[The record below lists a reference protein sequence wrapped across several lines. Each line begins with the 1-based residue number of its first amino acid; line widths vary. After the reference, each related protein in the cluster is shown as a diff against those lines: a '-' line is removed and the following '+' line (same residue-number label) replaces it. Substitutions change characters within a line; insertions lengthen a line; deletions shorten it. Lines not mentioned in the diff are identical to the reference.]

1 MSDKSVG
8 TDICVVFILCFFH
21 VPNEGVDAGT
31 DEILDNIINKTRGN
45 ITQQDKNLKV
55 REIVVVDTVQ
65 VS

>member
-8 TDICVVFILCFFH
+8 TDICVVFILRFFH

-45 ITQQDKNLKV
+45 IT
-55 REIVVVDTVQ
+55 
-65 VS
+65 